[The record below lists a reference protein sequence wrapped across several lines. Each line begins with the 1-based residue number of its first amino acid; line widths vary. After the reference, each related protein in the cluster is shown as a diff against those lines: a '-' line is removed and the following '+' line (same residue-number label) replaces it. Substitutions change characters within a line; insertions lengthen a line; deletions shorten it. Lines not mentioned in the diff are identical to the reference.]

1 MVNRTV
7 WLCGLALPALA
18 VSALASADSG
28 DEWYVSPYGGGISPD
43 YRRQLAA
50 QDWLFGVGLGRELGQ
65 VFNLEFNGNGTRI
78 INRTDS
84 HYYSGYAYSLDLLAV
99 GNRDGWLSPYVSVGA
114 GAIRDDF
121 GPPPGSTN
129 FMAEAGVGLMWT
141 LWRNATHT
149 SSFAL
154 RPDIK
159 ARFDDVRS
167 EDDTRSENGTHR
179 IDTFATLGF
188 QFSFGGSPP
197 PKPMVVMAPP
207 PPPPPPPPTVEP
219 APPPPPVVMPPP
231 VPRRLTLS
239 SDTTFAFGS
248 SIVKPEGMQALDQ
261 FAKDLQGT
269 TYNHIHVT
277 GYTDRI
283 GSEAYNQHLSELRA
297 EAVRKYLAQSPG
309 IDATKIVAEGK
320 GKSNPITKP
329 GECGQKRSEATIAC
343 LQPDRRVELE
353 VSATTQ

>member
-1 MVNRTV
+1 VINRTV
-7 WLCGLALPALA
+7 WLCVLALPALA

-43 YRRQLAA
+43 YRRRLAD
-50 QDWLFGVGLGRELGQ
+50 QDWLFGIGLGRELDQ
-65 VFNLEFNGNGTRI
+65 VFNLEFNANGARI

-84 HYYSGYAYSLDLLAV
+84 HYYSAYAYSLDLLAV
-99 GNRDGWLSPYVSVGA
+99 GNRDGRLSPYVSVGA
-114 GAIRDDF
+114 GAMHDDF

-129 FMAEAGVGLMWT
+129 FLAEAGVGLMWT
-141 LWRNATHT
+141 LWRNATNT

-159 ARFDDVRS
+159 ARFDDAGS
-167 EDDTRSENGTHR
+167 GNDTRR
-179 IDTFATLGF
+179 VDYFATLGF
-188 QFSFGGSPP
+188 QFSFGGSLP

-207 PPPPPPPPTVEP
+207 PPPPPPPVVAP
-219 APPPPPVVMPPP
+219 APPPPPVVLPPP

-239 SDTTFAFGS
+239 SDTSFAFGS
-248 SIVKPEGMQALDQ
+248 AIVRPEGMHALDQ

-297 EAVRKYLAQSPG
+297 EAVKKYLAQSPG
-309 IDATKIVAEGK
+309 IDGAKIIADGK

-329 GECGQKRSEATIAC
+329 GECGEKRSEATIAC

-353 VSATTQ
+353 VSATAQ

>member
-1 MVNRTV
+1 VINRTL
-7 WLCGLALPALA
+7 WLCVLAIPALA
-18 VSALASADSG
+18 IPAMVSADSG

-43 YRRQLAA
+43 YKRHLAD
-50 QDWLFGVGLGRELGQ
+50 QDWLFGIGLGRELGQ
-65 VFNLEFNGNGTRI
+65 VFNLEFNANGARI

-84 HYYSGYAYSLDLLAV
+84 HYYSGYGYSLDLLAV
-99 GNRDGWLSPYVSVGA
+99 GNRDGRLSPYVSVGA
-114 GAIRDDF
+114 GVLHDDY

-129 FMAEAGVGLMWT
+129 FIAEAGVGLMWT

-159 ARFDDVRS
+159 ARFDDAGS
-167 EDDTRSENGTHR
+167 GNDTRR
-179 IDTFATLGF
+179 VDYFATLGF

-197 PKPMVVMAPP
+197 AKPVVVMAPP
-207 PPPPPPPPTVEP
+207 PPPPPPPVVAP

-239 SDTTFAFGS
+239 SDTSFAFGS
-248 SIVKPEGMQALDQ
+248 AIVRPEGMHALDQ
-261 FAKDLQGT
+261 FAKDLQGS
-269 TYNHIHVT
+269 TYNQIHVT

-297 EAVRKYLAQSPG
+297 EAVKHYLAQTPG
-309 IDATKIVAEGK
+309 IDAAKIIAEGK

-329 GECGQKRSEATIAC
+329 GECGEKRSAATIAC

-353 VSATTQ
+353 VSATAQ

>member
-1 MVNRTV
+1 VINRTV
-7 WLCGLALPALA
+7 WLSVLALPALA
-18 VSALASADSG
+18 MSALASADSG
-28 DEWYVSPYGGGISPD
+28 DQWYVSPYGGGISPD
-43 YRRQLAA
+43 YRRHLAD
-50 QDWLFGVGLGRELGQ
+50 QDWLFGIGIGRELDQ
-65 VFNLEFNGNGTRI
+65 VFNLEFNANGARI

-99 GNRDGWLSPYVSVGA
+99 GNRDGRLSPYVSVGT
-114 GAIRDDF
+114 GVIHDDF

-129 FMAEAGVGLMWT
+129 FIAEAGVGLMWT

-159 ARFDDVRS
+159 ARFDDVGS
-167 EDDTRSENGTHR
+167 ENDTRR
-179 IDTFATLGF
+179 IDYFATLGF

-207 PPPPPPPPTVEP
+207 PPPPPPPPTVAP

-248 SIVKPEGMQALDQ
+248 AIVKPEGLHALDQ

-297 EAVRKYLAQSPG
+297 DAVKKYLAQAPG
-309 IDATKIVAEGK
+309 IDGSKIVADGR

-353 VSATTQ
+353 VSATAQ

>member
-1 MVNRTV
+1 VVNRTV
-7 WLCGLALPALA
+7 WLCVLALPALA
-18 VSALASADSG
+18 ISAMASADSG

-43 YRRQLAA
+43 YRRHLAD
-50 QDWLFGVGLGRELGQ
+50 QDWLFGIGLGRELGQ
-65 VFNLEFNGNGTRI
+65 VFNLEFNANGARI

-84 HYYSGYAYSLDLLAV
+84 HYYSGYGYSLDLLAV
-99 GNRDGWLSPYVSVGA
+99 GNRDGRLSPYVSVGA
-114 GAIRDDF
+114 GVLHDDF
-121 GPPPGSTN
+121 GPPPGSAN

-141 LWRNATHT
+141 LWRNATRT

-159 ARFDDVRS
+159 ARFDDAGS
-167 EDDTRSENGTHR
+167 GNDTRR
-179 IDTFATLGF
+179 IDYFATLGF

-197 PKPMVVMAPP
+197 PKPMVAMAPP
-207 PPPPPPPPTVEP
+207 PPPPPPPPVVAP

-248 SIVKPEGMQALDQ
+248 AIVRPEGMHALDQ

-297 EAVRKYLAQSPG
+297 EAVKNYLAQSPG
-309 IDATKIVAEGK
+309 IDGAKIIADGK

-329 GECGQKRSEATIAC
+329 GECGEKRSPATIAC

-353 VSATTQ
+353 VSATAQ